1 MKYKRFLVFQ
11 YHLYYP
17 GGGFNDFTQQ
27 FDTLGEVK
35 QYLIESY
42 ECSRGWNPCGKCRHH
57 TERVVYDKMHQWG
70 DVNKVVDLIG
80 DEDLDGNWFIE
91 NYKSMKDELES

>member
-42 ECSRGWNPCGKCRHH
+42 ECSRGWN
-57 TERVVYDKMHQWG
+57 QWG